1 MRRLLLTLAFL
12 SAAAAPGFAD
22 DSRVIDAITIQE
34 VETLLKEEGYSIAS
48 TGDDGEDSIRALTAD
63 GSIIFNI
70 LGTAC
75 DTDWADGCLGLNMQV
90 RFDADGR
97 ETLERINNANLM
109 WAATAIW
116 YSEAGFNDGGP
127 TVGMSRYLILDN
139 GVTAGN
145 IKENLVNLLA
155 IAPQAADY
163 IWQAGRY
170 APGAD
175 PDDWDD
181 EDYFYGDW

>member
-1 MRRLLLTLAFL
+1 MRTLLTTLALL
-12 SAAAAPGFAD
+12 SAAAAPSFAD
-22 DSRVIDAITIQE
+22 DSRIIDAITLPELQA
-34 VETLLKEEGYSIAS
+34 LLEEDGHKIVK
-48 TGDDGEDSIRALTAD
+48 TGEDGPHSIRALAED
-63 GSIIFNI
+63 GSIIFNVI
-70 LGTAC
+70 GTAC
-75 DTDWADGCLGLNMQV
+75 ETDWADGCLGLNMQV

-116 YSEAGFNDGGP
+116 YSEAGFNDAGP
-127 TVGMSRYLILDN
+127 TVGMSRYVILDT

-145 IKENLVNLLA
+145 IKDNLTNLLA

-163 IWQAGRY
+163 IWQAGRF

-175 PDDWDD
+175 PNDSDD
-181 EDYFYGDW
+181 EDYFYDDW